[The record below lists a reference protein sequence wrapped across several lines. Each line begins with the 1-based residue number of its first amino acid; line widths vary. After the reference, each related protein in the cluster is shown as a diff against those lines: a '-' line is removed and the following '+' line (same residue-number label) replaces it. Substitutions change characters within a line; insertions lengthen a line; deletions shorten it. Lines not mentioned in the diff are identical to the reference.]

1 MNCIVLLLLFKIF
14 KMKKIFTFLTIFT
27 IVLTAGAQSGSQIV
41 QTVKGKVVDVATN
54 EGVPFTNISIEGT
67 FYGTAGDEDGEFELK
82 IPEEMSGG
90 QIQFSAVGFKA
101 KKFPVSQLFNRE
113 FNIVKLEPTSYDIE
127 NVDIAAQSKVL
138 ERILR
143 MASENTPYNFIG
155 GPFNLVCKF
164 KNVKTVDDTT
174 EIKQNAEVLIYDQTG
189 YSSPSEINAFR
200 MRKYEVTPENPVY
213 SFSDGILNLD
223 ELLSLDWVRSASS
236 VMNPSLLFRF
246 DVQLE
251 EEVDINGRPAW
262 IISFGQPKPTLAGSD
277 DFYATSFSGQ
287 ITIMKDDYS
296 VAKIEGSATSAK
308 HNRQGKSL
316 AVGSSNTNFY
326 ENVSYDF
333 SVTYRQLKPEIIRMS
348 KKYMSQGKQ
357 VEEQT
362 TLTIEKVQTA
372 DVKEIA
378 ARDYFSE

>member
-14 KMKKIFTFLTIFT
+14 KMKKIFIFLTIFT

-67 FYGTAGDEDGEFELK
+67 FYGTASNEDGEFELK
-82 IPEEMSGG
+82 IPEEMSDG

-101 KKFPVSQLFNRE
+101 RKFPVKQLFNRK
-113 FNIVKLEPTSYDIE
+113 FNIIKLESTSYDIE
-127 NVDIAAQSKVL
+127 NVDIAARSKVL

-143 MASENTPYNFIG
+143 MAAENTLYNFIG
-155 GPFNLVCKF
+155 GPFNLGCNYE
-164 KNVKTVDDTT
+164 NVKTIDDTT
-174 EIKQNAEVLIYDQTG
+174 EIKQNAEILIFDKTG
-189 YSSPSEINAFR
+189 YSNPSEINAFR
-200 MRKYEVTPENPVY
+200 MRKYEVNPENPIY

-223 ELLSLDWVRSASS
+223 EILSLDWVRSASS

-246 DVQLE
+246 DLQLE
-251 EEVDINGRPAW
+251 DEIEINGSPAW
-262 IISFGQPKPTLAGSD
+262 VISFNQPEPTIAGSD

-296 VAKIEGSATSAK
+296 VVKIEGSATSAK

-316 AVGSSNTNFY
+316 AVGSSNSNYY
-326 ENVSYDF
+326 EDVSYYF
-333 SVTYRQLKPEIIRMS
+333 SVTYRQLKPDVIS
-348 KKYMSQGKQ
+348 LNKNYTFSGQK

-362 TLTIEKVQTA
+362 TLTIEKVQTT